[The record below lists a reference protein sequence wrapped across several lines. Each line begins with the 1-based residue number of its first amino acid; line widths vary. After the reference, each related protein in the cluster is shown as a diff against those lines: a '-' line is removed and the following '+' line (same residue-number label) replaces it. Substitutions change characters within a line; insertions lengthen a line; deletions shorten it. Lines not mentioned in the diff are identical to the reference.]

1 MSEKFEIMEQRDEDQ
16 ILAEAKGH
24 IIKEMFYKFPIDGKE
39 VVGMSWVGTKEIARR
54 YGGIKMGIPVVT
66 DLGDQYACSVQATDT
81 KNDVTLVGSSL
92 QPKMMKKR
100 DGSEVPDRFAYT
112 KVTSKA
118 QRNAIRALI
127 PETFLLAMEKSFSKG
142 ESFNPPKTRHEIE
155 AEVVEEQEHGY
166 VPFDG
171 DYDIENIKQHLTKC
185 GFDGEKFK
193 LHHDEPTR
201 MVVVDSFPRLSE
213 DEFKRYRDVVIPEMG
228 GEYDRDHKKTV
239 FKY

>member
-1 MSEKFEIMEQRDEDQ
+1 MSEKFEIMEQRDEAQ

-24 IIKEMFYKFPIDGKE
+24 VIKEMFYKFPIDGKE
-39 VVGMSWVGTKEIARR
+39 VVGISWVGTKEIARR

-112 KVTSKA
+112 KATSKA

-127 PETFLLAMEKSFSKG
+127 PESFLLEMEKSFSNGTPFK
-142 ESFNPPKTRHEIE
+142 PPKDRDGIRKEVE
-155 AEVVEEQEHGY
+155 AEFTEKVEPPVRPEPGNVKDYFEQLGY
-166 VPFDG
+166 DPKRFTVW
-171 DYDIENIKQHLTKC
+171 E
-185 GFDGEKFK
+185 
-193 LHHDEPTR
+193 DEPTGLLCIKIKGFF
-201 MVVVDSFPRLSE
+201 DNPDF
-213 DEFKRYRDVVIPEMG
+213 
-228 GEYDRDHKKTV
+228 RDHMKELGAFWDKDQKTYV
-239 FKY
+239 VNL